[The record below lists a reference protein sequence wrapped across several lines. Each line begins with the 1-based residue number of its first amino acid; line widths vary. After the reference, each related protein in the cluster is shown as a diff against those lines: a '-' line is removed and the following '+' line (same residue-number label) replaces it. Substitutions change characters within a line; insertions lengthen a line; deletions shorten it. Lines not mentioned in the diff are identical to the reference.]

1 MAAQEKAPKYEAPVL
16 TLKAIA
22 EKMATMDKEVR
33 INNVPSLNIQLI
45 ILIDLIFR

>member
-33 INNVPSLNIQLI
+33 INNVPKFKHT
-45 ILIDLIFR
+45 IDNSN